1 MNRLLSGVAVASL
14 LMTASALAQSSSSQP
29 GQAGGRSG
37 STSAQGAAHQ
47 AINEKALSQ
56 DLQKAGFTDISFV
69 DAAYVA
75 QAKDPSG
82 GTAMIAINPALA
94 TTSGSSG
101 QATSGSGSSSSPGG
115 SGQGPQTQAMSQ
127 NQLKQTMEKSGFQD
141 VQVVHAAYVVNAT
154 TPDGKRVAMT
164 ISPLR

>member
-1 MNRLLSGVAVASL
+1 
-14 LMTASALAQSSSSQP
+14 MTAGALAQSSSTQS
-29 GQAGGRSG
+29 GQAGGGSG
-37 STSAQGAAHQ
+37 RTSAQHQ

-56 DLQKAGFTDISFV
+56 DFQKAGFKDISFV

-94 TTSGSSG
+94 TTTGSSG
-101 QATSGSGSSSSPGG
+101 QATSGSGSSSSSG
-115 SGQGPQTQAMSQ
+115 SSGKGSQTQAMSQ
-127 NQLKQTMEKSGFQD
+127 KQLKQAMEKSGFKD

-154 TPDGKRVAMT
+154 TPDGKRVTMT

>member
-14 LMTASALAQSSSSQP
+14 LMTASALAQSSSGQP
-29 GQAGGRSG
+29 GQAGKAS
-37 STSAQGAAHQ
+37 SAQAAAHQ

-56 DLQKAGFTDISFV
+56 DLQKAGFKDISFV

-82 GTAMIAINPALA
+82 GTAVLAINPALA

-101 QATSGSGSSSSPGG
+101 QTTSGSGSSSSSGG
-115 SGQGPQTQAMSQ
+115 SGQGSQTQAMSQ
-127 NQLKQTMEKSGFQD
+127 NQLKQAMEKSGFQD
-141 VQVVHAAYVVNAT
+141 VQIVHAAYVVNAT